1 MPKIIKS
8 VRADTLLGGDVP
20 NYYFEAKNTP
30 RFSTGNT
37 ILLTSSAVNEFDGC
51 HIYIS

>member
-20 NYYFEAKNTP
+20 NYYYEAKNTP
-30 RFSTGNT
+30 VF
-37 ILLTSSAVNEFDGC
+37 LQM
-51 HIYIS
+51 